1 MKLKTLIVSIVVLA
15 ALAVVAYVAQRP
27 AVPASTDPRI
37 NQPLVER
44 ATVEKAAKLRI
55 SDAGK
60 TVEVNQANGAWRV
73 PSYYDMPADFS
84 KLSGFIGNLT
94 DAKIQRIVTTNPER
108 LARLEFKDTKIQ
120 LLDSVDKPV
129 WSVTLGKNAES

>member
-15 ALAVVAYVAQRP
+15 ALAVVVYIARRP
-27 AVPASTDPRI
+27 APPTTTDPRI
-37 NQPLVER
+37 NQPLVDR

-60 TVEVNQANGAWRV
+60 TVEITQANGAWRV

-84 KLSGFIGNLT
+84 KLSAFIGNLT
-94 DAKIQRIVTTNPER
+94 DAKLQRLVTER
-108 LARLEFKDTKIQ
+108 PDRIARLEFKDTKIE
-120 LLDSVDKPV
+120 LL
-129 WSVTLGKNAES
+129 